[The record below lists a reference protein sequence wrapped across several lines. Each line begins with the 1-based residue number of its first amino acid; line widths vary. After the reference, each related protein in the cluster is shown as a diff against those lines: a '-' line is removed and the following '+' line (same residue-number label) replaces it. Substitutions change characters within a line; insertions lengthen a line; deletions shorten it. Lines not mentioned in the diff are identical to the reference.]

1 MLKKLPSILLWIF
14 VIAIQLQLVY
24 LYTQPEDIVV
34 DVEKVFNE
42 FEMKKELQEK
52 IKSIELT
59 QKTVVDS
66 LDVKLK
72 QLENAYVSANDDDKK
87 IIESQYQQLSAFR
100 DNKVSKMQEELISA
114 ADNFDEQIWNQLNG
128 YLSEYGKSQGVQIIL
143 GHYQNNV
150 MYHSQ
155 KMDRTEEAI
164 SYVNNKYQGE

>member
-34 DVEKVFNE
+34 DVEKVFND

-52 IKSIELT
+52 IKSIEFT
-59 QKTVVDS
+59 QKSVIDS
-66 LDVKLK
+66 LDMKLK
-72 QLENAYVSANDDDKK
+72 QLENAYVSASEEDKK
-87 IIESQYQQLSAFR
+87 MIESQYQQLSAFR
-100 DNKVSKMQEELISA
+100 DNKAGKMQEELISA
-114 ADNFDEQIWNQLNG
+114 ADNFDEQIWSQLNG
-128 YLSEYGKSQGVQIIL
+128 YLNAYGKSQGVQIIF

-164 SYVNNKYQGE
+164 SYVNNKYQGQ